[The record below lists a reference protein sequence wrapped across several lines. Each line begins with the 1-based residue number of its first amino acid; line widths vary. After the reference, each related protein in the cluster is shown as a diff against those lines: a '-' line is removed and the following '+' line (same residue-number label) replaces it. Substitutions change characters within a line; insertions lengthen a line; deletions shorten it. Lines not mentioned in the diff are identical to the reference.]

1 MGSGSSDRPRRS
13 GPNLTAARPAQH
25 RDPSDPS
32 DPGDPGDPS
41 DSGLP
46 SREEAGPHPR
56 IPPWRRPIARRTG
69 EIQFG
74 VRAGGPIVTG
84 VSEAEARVLARLD
97 GSVPLGT
104 SYRLAGEVGIPARR
118 WRALLDLIEEI
129 GVLERFSREQPCPT
143 VLLEGRGALLEE
155 LCHVLRR
162 GGLDALVREPHS
174 PDCAPR
180 AEQTVVPPLVVVL
193 GAMALDPR
201 SGDPWLRNGIAHL
214 PVVVEGQR
222 ATVGPLVEPTLSG
235 PCLWCLDLH
244 RTDRDASWPVVLA
257 QVCGAPSDVVHR
269 DAIPETDPALVQ
281 LVAGCIALFAR
292 RLPGSGLPPSGV
304 AVELSLPWPRI
315 DHRRWTMHPRCPR
328 RHTAA
333 AAEAI

>member
-13 GPNLTAARPAQH
+13 GPKLTAARPAQH
-25 RDPSDPS
+25 RDPSDPG
-32 DPGDPGDPS
+32 DPGDPG
-41 DSGLP
+41 LP
-46 SREEAGPHPR
+46 SRDREAGPHPR

-74 VRAGGPIVTG
+74 VSAGGPIVTG
-84 VSEAEARVLARLD
+84 VSEAEARVLTRLD

-104 SYRLAGEVGIPARR
+104 SYRFAGEVGIPARR

-129 GVLERFSREQPCPT
+129 GVLERFPSEQSCPT

-174 PDCAPR
+174 SCGAPG
-180 AEQTVVPPLVVVL
+180 AEQTAVPPLVVVL

-201 SGDPWLRNGIAHL
+201 SGDPWLRNGIPHL
-214 PVVVEGQR
+214 PVIVEGQR

-244 RTDRDASWPVVLA
+244 RTDRDACWPVVLA

-292 RLPGSGLPPSGV
+292 RPPGSLPSGV
-304 AVELSLPWPRI
+304 ALELSLPWPRI
-315 DHRRWTMHPRCPR
+315 DHRRWTTHPRCLR
-328 RHTAA
+328 RHTAP